1 MSYYLVKTVVTA
13 ILVVAIAEVAKRSS
27 LAGGILASVPITSVL
42 AMVWLYVDTGDVAR
56 IGALATSVAWLV
68 LPSLVLFVVLPWLLH
83 RGVPFPLGLAVA
95 IAATALAYW
104 AMVLTLGRLGIRI

>member
-1 MSYYLVKTVVTA
+1 MSYYLVKTVITA
-13 ILVVAIAEVAKRSS
+13 VLVVAIAEVAKRST
-27 LAGGILASVPITSVL
+27 LVGGILASVPLTSVL

-56 IGALATSVAWLV
+56 VSALATSIAWLV

-83 RGVPFPLGLAVA
+83 RGVPFPLGLAAA

-104 AMVLTLGRLGIRI
+104 GMVLMLGRLGIRI